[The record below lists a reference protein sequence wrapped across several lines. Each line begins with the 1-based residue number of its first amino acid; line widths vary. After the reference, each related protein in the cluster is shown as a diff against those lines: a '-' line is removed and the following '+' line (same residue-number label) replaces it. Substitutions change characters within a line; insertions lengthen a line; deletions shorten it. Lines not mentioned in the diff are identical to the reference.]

1 MKEQYPHDQEKLKFA
16 RKVLQKKARDH
27 ARTPVQWSA
36 EPNAGFCPA
45 DTKPWMRV
53 NEDYKVVN
61 AEAQRKF
68 SSEDQLSVLQFWK
81 RGLEQRKQHKASLV
95 YGDFELL
102 DESHPQV
109 FAYKRTGGGESMV
122 TVLNFSGKE
131 FDWEIPA
138 HANIERWVAGNYTKA
153 APEKPTSGK
162 VKLRL
167 WEAMLGTTPEPKIDR
182 PSADRIAGL
191 AQA

>member
-1 MKEQYPHDQEKLKFA
+1 MKQKYPHDEEKLDFA

-36 EPNAGFCPA
+36 EPNAGFCPPG
-45 DTKPWMRV
+45 TKPWMRV
-53 NEDYKVVN
+53 NEDYKTVN

-68 SSEDQLSVLQFWK
+68 SSEDELSVLQFWR
-81 RGLEQRKQHKASLV
+81 RGLEQRKQHKESLV

-109 FAYKRTGGGESMV
+109 FAYKRTGGGETMF

-131 FDWEIPA
+131 FEWDIPGSA
-138 HANIERWVAGNYTKA
+138 KIDRWVAGNYTKG
-153 APEKPTSGK
+153 APEKDTHGK
-162 VKLRL
+162 VKLRP
-167 WEAMLGTTPEPKIDR
+167 WEALLGEFVHAREIECKY
-182 PSADRIAGL
+182 
-191 AQA
+191 